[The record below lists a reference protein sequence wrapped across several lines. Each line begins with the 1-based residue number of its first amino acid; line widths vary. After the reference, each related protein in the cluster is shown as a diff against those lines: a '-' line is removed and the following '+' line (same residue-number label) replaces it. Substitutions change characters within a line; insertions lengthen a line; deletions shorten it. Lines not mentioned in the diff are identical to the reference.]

1 MDLKNTF
8 GELVDKLRKA
18 RPVIHEITNYV
29 TAESCADAALAASL
43 FHYKEL
49 EIREVKEYLR
59 DRGLPVR
66 L

>member
-1 MDLKNTF
+1 MLRWFLDP
-8 GELVDKLRKA
+8 LVVLA
-18 RPVIHEITNYV
+18 
-29 TAESCADAALAASL
+29 AEAALAASL

-59 DRGLPVR
+59 KEGISVR